1 MARRRKVEKI
11 DIDVL
16 PYLSIMAIT
25 LNLLCLIL
33 IVIVTRIALNPEA
46 LPVMVLEG
54 LYKSETEYD
63 PSKGI
68 LKMPHYVDCR
78 PDSLQIYPGPQPVTA
93 ANLGEPGNPF
103 ERLLD
108 RVAANSAKEY
118 VILLVRPDSARF
130 YREARRMITE
140 RDIDV
145 GYDAVDADYVINWE
159 EQKKILGITDMERAI
174 QEDLEAAKNPL
185 PPPVGHH

>member
-1 MARRRKVEKI
+1 MARRRKAEKI

-33 IVIVTRIALNPEA
+33 IVTVTRIALNPEA

-54 LYKSETEYD
+54 LYKSEEEYD
-63 PSKGI
+63 PTKGV
-68 LKMPHYVDCR
+68 LKVPHYVDCR
-78 PDSLQIYPGPQPVTA
+78 PDSLVIYPGESTVSA
-93 ANLGEPGNPF
+93 AMLGEPGNPF

-108 RVAANSAKEY
+108 RVSANSAKEY

-130 YREARRMITE
+130 YREARRMISE

-145 GYDAVDADYVINWE
+145 GYDAVDSDYTINWE
-159 EQKKILGITDMERAI
+159 HQKKILGIADQERAI
-174 QEDLEAAKNPL
+174 AEELEAAKNPL